1 MKSWPRWL
9 KVLQLVVFV
18 GLLATQI
25 PLALGGQWFSW
36 IVAGLAVAGI
46 VVVAVNWSAP
56 KTVETRGT

>member
-46 VVVAVNWSAP
+46 VVVAVNWSAS
-56 KTVETRGT
+56 KTAESRGA